1 MFKKILIANR
11 GEIACRII
19 KTARRMGIATVA
31 VYSDADARAPFVQMA
46 DEAVHIG
53 PSPAAQSYLLA
64 DKIIAACKQTGAEA
78 VHPGY
83 GFLSE
88 RTSFAQGLAA
98 EGIAFI
104 GPPVNAIA
112 AMGDKIESKKLAM
125 KAGVNVVPGFVGE
138 IDDTGHAVRISAEIG
153 YPVMMKASAGG
164 GGKGMRLAYKEADV
178 REGFEATKR
187 EGLNSFGDD
196 RVFIEKFILNPRH
209 IEIQILGDQ
218 HGNILYLNER
228 ECSIQRRH
236 QKVVE
241 EAPSPFVTPRMRQA
255 MGEQCV
261 ALSRAVGYYSAG
273 TVELI
278 VSGADPTGESF
289 YFLEMN
295 TRLQVEH
302 PVTEC
307 ITGVDLVEQMIRV
320 AAGEKLAM
328 TQDDIKIDGW
338 AIENRVY
345 AEDPYRGFLP
355 STGRLTRYRSP
366 ISHIPFVSS
375 VVETPQIGVKPHGV
389 STMLEANGEVGDDLG
404 LRGIDGVRV
413 DDGVQEGGEVS
424 MFYDPMIAKLITWGP
439 TRDEAADKQIAALDR
454 FEIEGL
460 SHNIDFVSAIMQHPR
475 FRAGGLTTG
484 FIAEEYPT
492 GFHGAPASP
501 ELVKSLAAIVAFVAT
516 AEADRARQVDGQLG
530 DTLPPPSAWQVK
542 IGDVVH
548 DVGLTEDRIEVDGEA
563 FDLSMEYTPGDRL
576 IEAEIPTRNVRPEPV
591 EGQEGE
597 RNGASPAVAYGST
610 SSARTGLGAMEEI
623 DVKIARTRDGFKLTT
638 RGASHNVSVL
648 PGHIAHLADHMIEKI
663 PPDMSRFLICPMPG
677 LLVALHVSA
686 GDKVEAGQ
694 PLAVVEAM
702 KMENILRA
710 EKSGVVKSINA
721 AQGESLAVDAII
733 LEME

>member
-1 MFKKILIANR
+1 MIANR
-11 GEIACRII
+11 GEIACRVI
-19 KTARRMGIATVA
+19 KTARRMGIQTVA

-53 PSPAAQSYLLA
+53 PAPAAQSYLIA
-64 DKIIAACKQTGAEA
+64 DKIIAACKQTGADA

-88 RTSFAQGLAA
+88 RTSFAEALAA
-98 EGIAFI
+98 EGIEFI
-104 GPPVNAIA
+104 GPPVGAIA
-112 AMGDKIESKKLAM
+112 AMGDKIESKKLA
-125 KAGVNVVPGFVGE
+125 KAAGVNVVPGFVGE
-138 IDDTGHAVRISAEIG
+138 IEDTEHAVRISNEIG

-164 GGKGMRLAYKEADV
+164 GGKGMRLAYDEKDV

-209 IEIQILGDQ
+209 IEIQILGDK

-241 EAPSPFVTPRMRQA
+241 EAPSPFVTPKMRKA

-302 PVTEC
+302 PVTEA
-307 ITGVDLVEQMIRV
+307 ITAIDLVEQMIRV
-320 AAGEKLAM
+320 AAGEKLEI
-328 TQDDIKIDGW
+328 TQDDVKIDGW

-355 STGRLTRYRSP
+355 STGRLVRYQP
-366 ISHIPFVSS
+366 P
-375 VVETPQIGVKPHGV
+375 VEGWTDDGA
-389 STMLEANGEVGDDLG
+389 ANGR
-404 LRGIDGVRV
+404 RGIDGVRV
-413 DDGVQEGGEVS
+413 DDGVYEGGEVS
-424 MFYDPMIAKLITWGP
+424 MFYDPMIAKLVTWGA
-439 TRDEAADKQIAALDR
+439 TRDEAADKQVAALDM

-460 SHNIDFVSAIMQHPR
+460 GHNIDFVSAIMQHPR
-475 FRAGGLTTG
+475 FRSGELTTG
-484 FIAEEYPT
+484 FIAEEYPE
-492 GFHGAPASP
+492 GFHGAAASD
-501 ELVKSLAAIVAFVAT
+501 ETLEKIAAVAGFIAT
-516 AEADRARQVDGQLG
+516 ARADRARRVDGQLG
-530 DTLPPPSAWQVK
+530 VPLDPPGEWTIT
-542 IGDVVH
+542 IGKTPFEVVI
-548 DVGLTEDRIEVDGEA
+548 DEDEVLVNGRAVELA
-563 FDLSMEYTPGDRL
+563 MEYTPGEHL
-576 IEAEIPTRNVRPEPV
+576 VTAEID
-591 EGQEGE
+591 GE
-597 RNGASPAVAYGST
+597 MLGLKVAPSR
-610 SSARTGLGAMEEI
+610 SGLTI
-623 DVKIARTRDGFKLTT
+623 TT
-638 RGASHNVSVL
+638 RGAIHKLGVL
-648 PGHIAHLADHMIEKI
+648 PTRLAPLSQHMIEKI
-663 PPDMSRFLICPMPG
+663 APDLSRFLICPMPG
-677 LLVALHVSA
+677 LLVSLNVAE

-694 PLAVVEAM
+694 PLAVIEAM

-710 EKSGVVKSINA
+710 EKSGTVKAINA
-721 AQGESLAVDAII
+721 TAGQSLAVDAVI
-733 LEME
+733 LELE

>member
-11 GEIACRII
+11 GEIACRVI
-19 KTARRMGIATVA
+19 KTARRMGIQTVA

-53 PSPAAQSYLLA
+53 PSPAAQSYLIA
-64 DKIIAACKQTGAEA
+64 DKIIAACKATGAEA

-88 RTSFAQGLAA
+88 RTSFAEALAA
-98 EGIAFI
+98 EGIEFI
-104 GPPVNAIA
+104 GPPVGAIA
-112 AMGDKIESKKLAM
+112 AMGDKIESKKLA
-125 KAGVNVVPGFVGE
+125 KEAGVNVVPGFVGE
-138 IDDTGHAVRISAEIG
+138 IEDTEHAVRISNEIG

-164 GGKGMRLAYKEADV
+164 GGKGMRLAYNEKDV
-178 REGFEATKR
+178 REGFEAVKR

-209 IEIQILGDQ
+209 IEIQILGDK

-241 EAPSPFVTPRMRQA
+241 EAPSPFVTPKMRKA

-261 ALSRAVGYYSAG
+261 ALARAVGYYSAG

-278 VSGADPTGESF
+278 VSGADPSGESF

-328 TQDDIKIDGW
+328 TQDDVKIDGW

-355 STGRLTRYRSP
+355 STGRLVRYQP
-366 ISHIPFVSS
+366 PVPGW
-375 VVETPQIGVKPHGV
+375 E
-389 STMLEANGEVGDDLG
+389 DDG
-404 LRGIDGVRV
+404 AGPNSGTGGRRGIDGVRI
-413 DDGVQEGGEVS
+413 DDGVYEGGEVS
-424 MFYDPMIAKLITWGP
+424 MFYDPMIAKLITWGA
-439 TRDEAADKQIAALDR
+439 TRDEAADKQIEALDK

-460 SHNIDFVSAIMQHPR
+460 GHNIDFVSAIMQHPR
-475 FRAGGLTTG
+475 FRSGELTTG
-484 FIAEEYPT
+484 FIAEEYPEGFT
-492 GFHGAPASP
+492 GAAISDEGKRH
-501 ELVKSLAAIVAFVAT
+501 LAAIAGFIAT
-516 AEADRARQVDGQLG
+516 ARADRARQIDQQLDGELEPPYDWSVTIGGQTFMVELEAEVLVDG
-530 DTLPPPSAWQVK
+530 TPVE
-542 IGDVVH
+542 IG
-548 DVGLTEDRIEVDGEA
+548 I
-563 FDLSMEYTPGDRL
+563 SYTPGDRL
-576 IEAEIPTRNVRPEPV
+576 VEAHV
-591 EGQEGE
+591 EGQT
-597 RNGASPAVAYGST
+597 YGVKVEPT
-610 SSARTGLGAMEEI
+610 RTGL
-623 DVKIARTRDGFKLTT
+623 KLTT
-638 RGASHNVSVL
+638 HGAIHQVQVL
-648 PGHIAHLADHMIEKI
+648 PARLAQLTRHMIEKV
-663 PPDMSRFLICPMPG
+663 PPDLSKFLICPMPG
-677 LLVALHVSA
+677 LLVALHVA
-686 GDKVEAGQ
+686 EGDKVEAGQ

-710 EKSGVVKSINA
+710 EKAATVKKVNA
-721 AQGESLAVDAII
+721 KAGDSLAVDAVI
-733 LEME
+733 LELE

>member
-11 GEIACRII
+11 GEIACRVI
-19 KTARRMGIATVA
+19 KTARRMGIKTVA

-53 PSPAAQSYLLA
+53 PAPAAQSYLIA

-88 RTSFAQGLAA
+88 RTRFAEQLAA
-98 EGIAFI
+98 EGIEFI
-104 GPPVNAIA
+104 GPPVGAIA
-112 AMGDKIESKKLAM
+112 AMGDKIESKKLA
-125 KAGVNVVPGFVGE
+125 KIAGVNVVPGFVGE
-138 IDDTGHAVRISAEIG
+138 IEDTEHAVRISNEIG

-164 GGKGMRLAYKEADV
+164 GGKGMRLAHNEKDV

-209 IEIQILGDQ
+209 IEIQILGDK

-241 EAPSPFVTPRMRQA
+241 EAPSPFVTPKMRKA

-302 PVTEC
+302 PVTEA

-320 AAGEKLAM
+320 AAGEKLSI
-328 TQDDIKIDGW
+328 TQDDVKIDGW

-355 STGRLTRYRSP
+355 STGRLVRYNPPVAGWTDDGAENGRR
-366 ISHIPFVSS
+366 
-375 VVETPQIGVKPHGV
+375 GV
-389 STMLEANGEVGDDLG
+389 
-404 LRGIDGVRV
+404 DGVRV
-413 DDGVQEGGEVS
+413 DDGVYEGGEVS
-424 MFYDPMIAKLITWGP
+424 MFYDPMIAKLVTWGK
-439 TRDEAADKQIAALDR
+439 TRDEAADKQIEALDS

-460 SHNIDFVSAIMQHPR
+460 GHNIDFVSAIMQHPR
-475 FRAGGLTTG
+475 FRSGELTTG
-484 FIAEEYPT
+484 FIAEEYPE
-492 GFHGAPASP
+492 GFHGAATGDALKVQLSAI
-501 ELVKSLAAIVAFVAT
+501 AAFIAT
-516 AEADRARQVDGQLG
+516 ARADRARNVDGQLANH
-530 DTLPPPSAWQVK
+530 LQPPSDWSVK
-542 IGDVVH
+542 IAGARHAVAVS
-548 DVGLTEDRIEVDGEA
+548 EDEISVDGTA
-563 FDLSMEYTPGDRL
+563 IDLALEYTPGDRL
-576 IEAEIPTRNVRPEPV
+576 VRAEIGDDVLVVKVEPTRN
-591 EGQEGE
+591 
-597 RNGASPAVAYGST
+597 
-610 SSARTGLGAMEEI
+610 GLKM
-623 DVKIARTRDGFKLTT
+623 TT
-638 RGASHNVSVL
+638 RGAIHKVEIL
-648 PGHIAHLADHMIEKI
+648 PARVAPLAKHMIEKV
-663 PPDMSRFLICPMPG
+663 PPDLSRFLICPMPG
-677 LLVALHVSA
+677 LLVALHVA
-686 GDKVEAGQ
+686 VGDKVEAGQ

-710 EKSGVVKSINA
+710 EKSATVKSLNA
-721 AQGESLAVDAII
+721 KAGESLAVDAII
-733 LEME
+733 LELE

>member
-11 GEIACRII
+11 GEIACRVI

-53 PSPAAQSYLLA
+53 ASPASESYLIA
-64 DKIIAACKQTGAEA
+64 DKIIAACKATGAEA

-88 RTSFAQGLAA
+88 RTSFAEALAK
-98 EGIAFI
+98 EGIAFV

-112 AMGDKIESKKLAM
+112 AMGDKIESKKLALA
-125 KAGVNVVPGFVGE
+125 AGVNVVPGFVGE
-138 IDDTGHAVRISAEIG
+138 IDDTEHAVKISNEIG

-164 GGKGMRLAYKEADV
+164 GGKGMRLAYDEKDV

-241 EAPSPFVTPRMRQA
+241 EAPSPFVTPEMRKA

-261 ALSRAVGYYSAG
+261 ALAKAVGYYSAG

-302 PVTEC
+302 PVTEA
-307 ITGVDLVEQMIRV
+307 ITGIDLVEQMIRV
-320 AAGEKLAM
+320 AAGEKLEM
-328 TQDDIKIDGW
+328 TQDDVKIDGW
-338 AIENRVY
+338 AIENRIY

-355 STGRLTRYRSP
+355 STGRLVRYR
-366 ISHIPFVSS
+366 
-375 VVETPQIGVKPHGV
+375 TPVPAWAGN
-389 STMLEANGEVGDDLG
+389 ARGE
-404 LRGIDGVRV
+404 DGVRV
-413 DDGVQEGGEVS
+413 DAGVEEGGEVS
-424 MFYDPMIAKLITWGP
+424 IFYDPMIAKLVTWGE

-460 SHNIDFVSAIMQHPR
+460 GHNIDFVSAIMQHPR
-475 FRAGGLTTG
+475 FRSGELTTG
-484 FIAEEYPT
+484 FIAEEYPD
-492 GFHGAPASP
+492 GFHGAAT
-501 ELVKSLAAIVAFVAT
+501 EEHIVRALAAIAGFMAS
-516 AEADRARQVDGQLG
+516 AEADRARRTDGQLG
-530 DTLPPPSAWQVK
+530 DRLDPPAKWQVSVGGTEHKVKLGQKHIKVDDEK
-542 IGDVVH
+542 IDIA
-548 DVGLTEDRIEVDGEA
+548 L
-563 FDLSMEYTPGDRL
+563 EYTPGDRL
-576 IEAEIPTRNVRPEPV
+576 VIAEIDDSEL
-591 EGQEGE
+591 
-597 RNGASPAVAYGST
+597 AVKVAKT
-610 SSARTGLGAMEEI
+610 RTGWRM
-623 DVKIARTRDGFKLTT
+623 TT
-638 RGASHNVSVL
+638 RGRIHDVRVL
-648 PGHIAHLADHMIEKI
+648 PWHIAPLTRHMIEKI
-663 PPDMSRFLICPMPG
+663 PPDLSRFLICPMPG
-677 LLVALHVSA
+677 LLVALHVGA

-694 PLAVVEAM
+694 PLATVEAM

-710 EKSGVVKSINA
+710 EKTGVVKSVNA
-721 AQGESLAVDAII
+721 AQGDSLAVDAVI